1 MAEGSSR
8 NSVQKT
14 RFTANTL
21 EQSNMTAQETT
32 HAMGTSC
39 MAASKGAVELNL
51 KLMEAV
57 QENLNAALEF
67 ARQVPEINSPSTF
80 FELSAAHVQKQFENL
95 GRQTQQL
102 TGLAQRA
109 IIETTQ
115 SWQSA
120 SKSMDER

>member
-1 MAEGSSR
+1 
-8 NSVQKT
+8 
-14 RFTANTL
+14 
-21 EQSNMTAQETT
+21 
-32 HAMGTSC
+32 

-51 KLMEAV
+51 KLMDAV

-67 ARQVPEINSPSTF
+67 ACQVPEVNSPSTF

-95 GRQTQQL
+95 SRQTQQL

-120 SKSMDER
+120 AKSMDER